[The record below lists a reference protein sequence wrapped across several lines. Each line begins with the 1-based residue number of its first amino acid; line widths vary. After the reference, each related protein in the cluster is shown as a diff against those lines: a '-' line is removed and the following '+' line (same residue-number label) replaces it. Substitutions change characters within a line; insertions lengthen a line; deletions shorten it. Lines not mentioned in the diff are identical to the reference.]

1 MAKKSGTNAVKK
13 IDEQINELKSNST
26 DLDMDTF
33 PIKKTSSTKKTSTTK
48 KTTTRKTS
56 SREKVVVAPA
66 KKKKTTTTKKT
77 TVKNVRG
84 GVVAPKKTTK
94 TSTTK
99 TIDREKVKNNL
110 KTKKEKVEVV
120 ASREKRKKDLAEEV
134 NKILEINDETDIK
147 VESPKFIQEEKPKDE
162 NKTEVFE
169 DKIKAFL
176 EEEDQKEI
184 SASTTKDSL
193 DAVDV
198 IKFDKKEEVKP
209 KKSQLKKKLTDKEY
223 EDLKLE
229 KPIDL
234 EQIDKIEE
242 YDIVEDFKKDVS
254 VKKNVPKKQE
264 FTRKRKGKG
273 YVVNIKKKQTYQEL
287 ESDLR
292 SLYDKVNSVVGD
304 FDENVPTE
312 KNIVKKAKKQL
323 PIFSIFKKKPS
334 KKVEQK
340 VVVPP
345 VKKTKVV
352 RETVIAD
359 TDRGERPSILDRIS
373 QRVLNFFLAVL
384 FTIFVIMAIA
394 FVAFVIY
401 VSTF

>member
-48 KTTTRKTS
+48 KTTTKKTS
-56 SREKVVVAPA
+56 RDKVVVAPA
-66 KKKKTTTTKKT
+66 KTRKTTTTKKT
-77 TVKNVRG
+77 TAKNVRG

-110 KTKKEKVEVV
+110 KNKKEKVEVV

-162 NKTEVFE
+162 KKPEVFE
-169 DKIKAFL
+169 DKIKSL
-176 EEEDQKEI
+176 EDQKEI
-184 SASTTKDSL
+184 SSSTTKDSL
-193 DAVDV
+193 DDVDV

-234 EQIDKIEE
+234 DQIDKIEE
-242 YDIVEDFKKDVS
+242 YDIVEDFKKDVP
-254 VKKNVPKKQE
+254 VKKSVPKKQE

-323 PIFSIFKKKPS
+323 PIFSIFKKKTS
-334 KKVEQK
+334 KKAEQK
-340 VVVPP
+340 VIVPP

-359 TDRGERPSILDRIS
+359 TDRGERPSVLDYIS

-384 FTIFVIMAIA
+384 FTIFVIMVIA
-394 FVAFVIY
+394 FVAFIIY